1 MSDYRN
7 LFIASDIDKYSQN
20 VVASASYKYRNP
32 LTSFFGNASLT
43 YNYSRCSFMSNQL
56 FIDDFIVST
65 YANRLSGSHFWN
77 VSGGISK
84 GLGHS
89 RMVIGVEI
97 NASTSSA
104 SSMRDNIVE
113 DYSQQTISV
122 KPYFKGSLCKWLS
135 VNYDANYGYSRLK
148 IGEIDNSLW
157 EQSIS
162 SPNSRKAMSKTSCF
176 WTLQPFGT

>member
-1 MSDYRN
+1 M
-7 LFIASDIDKYSQN
+7 
-20 VVASASYKYRNP
+20 
-32 LTSFFGNASLT
+32 
-43 YNYSRCSFMSNQL
+43 
-56 FIDDFIVST
+56 
-65 YANRLSGSHFWN
+65 
-77 VSGGISK
+77 SGGISK

-148 IGEIDNSLW
+148 IGEIDNDTHSFNQKLYTTIMPHDRWQFTLGAEHFLTKFPEGNVENLVLLDASAVWHVSSKVRLSLTANNLLDKRHYQYVTYGTLSRS
-157 EQSIS
+157 EHSFQIRPRNILASIQY
-162 SPNSRKAMSKTSCF
+162 RF
-176 WTLQPFGT
+176 